1 MILDLHNI
9 PDDFDWKTAFFEL
22 NDKYHQILLEKI
34 DLLAE
39 LQTLTNKYKWPQP

>member
-9 PDDFDWKTAFFEL
+9 PDDFDWKIAFFEL

-39 LQTLTNKYKWPQP
+39 LQALKKKHK